1 MAILVELDPQSWGMQ
16 LDRFAAW
23 LGNVQTAQSS
33 FREVVEET
41 APRVQEP
48 HIRMALEQMAERA
61 KEHETQV
68 AELFRLIG
76 REPAKGLRQVAG
88 EVMAEIGQAMGALQ
102 GRMGGAHGAWS
113 GLQNLAMANLNA
125 MSAFAIAETL
135 GLALAMPEIVAITFP
150 IVHAKQTDQLL
161 IQEYMLEMA
170 AVSILYQAE
179 T

>member
-1 MAILVELDPQSWGMQ
+1 MAILVELDPQSWELQ

-33 FREVVEET
+33 FREVVTDT

-48 HIRMALEQMAERA
+48 HIRMALEQMADRA
-61 KEHETQV
+61 KEHEAKV
-68 AELFRLIG
+68 ADLYREIG
-76 REPAKGLRQVAG
+76 REPATGLRQVAG
-88 EVMAEIGQAMGALQ
+88 SVMGEIGQAMGALQ
-102 GRMGGAHGAWS
+102 GMMGGAHGAWR
-113 GLQNLAMANLNA
+113 GLQNLTMANLNA

-135 GLALAMPEIVAITFP
+135 GLALGLPEIVAITFP

-161 IQEYMLEMA
+161 LQEYMLEMA
-170 AVSILYQAE
+170 AISILYQAE